1 LTFLSANVVPD
12 NRNRSAILQ
21 TIQITRRVTM
31 ATPAEAQPAL
41 SSPSL
46 GARERAARFCRSFG
60 LRVPILQA
68 PMAGACP
75 ASLASAVA
83 NAGGMGGLGAL
94 TTPPAGIADWVRE
107 FRDQSNGGF
116 QINLWIPDPP
126 PVRDPEHERKVR
138 EFLGKWGPPVPAE
151 AGNVAPLDF
160 VAQCQVLLAAAPR
173 VVSSIMGLFPDK
185 FIAEIKARGI
195 AWFACATTLAEARA
209 AVGAGADAI
218 VAQGSEAGGHRG
230 AFDAA
235 AAERQSVGLFALV
248 PRLADKLSVPIIAT
262 GGIGDARGIA
272 AALTLGASTVQ
283 IGTALLRCPEAG
295 TNPAWADALAE
306 LEPEATMLTRA
317 FSGRLGRA
325 IATDYVRA
333 AAAPGAPPP
342 APYPVQRALTAAMRD
357 AAGRSHEIH
366 RMQAWAGQ
374 AAALARSEPA
384 GELVLRLWQEAEAL
398 LPAG

>member
-1 LTFLSANVVPD
+1 
-12 NRNRSAILQ
+12 
-21 TIQITRRVTM
+21 M
-31 ATPAEAQPAL
+31 ATLAEAQPRA
-41 SSPSL
+41 SSQTL
-46 GARERAARFCRSFG
+46 VARERAARFCRRFG

-75 ASLASAVA
+75 TSLGSAVA

-94 TTPPAGIADWVRE
+94 TTPPDGIVSWARE

-126 PVRDPEHERKVR
+126 PVRDAEHERQVR
-138 EFLGKWGPPVPAE
+138 EFLRQWGPPVPAE
-151 AGNVAPLDF
+151 AGDAVPIDF
-160 VAQCQVLLAAAPR
+160 AAQCDALLAAAPP
-173 VVSSIMGLFPDK
+173 VVSSIMGLFPEK
-185 FIAEIKARGI
+185 FIAEIKARDI

-209 AVGAGADAI
+209 AQAAGADAI

-230 AFDAA
+230 SFDAA
-235 AAERQSVGLFALV
+235 AAERQSIGLFALV

-272 AALTLGASTVQ
+272 AALTLGASAVQ
-283 IGTALLRCPEAG
+283 VGTAFLRCPEAG

-306 LEPEATMLTRA
+306 LDPEATIPTRA

-333 AAAPGAPPP
+333 AAAPEAPPP
-342 APYPVQRALTAAMRD
+342 TPYPVQRALTAAMRD
-357 AAGRSHEIH
+357 AAGKLRDVH
-366 RMQAWAGQ
+366 RMQVWAGQ
-374 AAALARSEPA
+374 SAALAQAEPA
-384 GELVLRLWQEAEAL
+384 GELVLRLWREAVAL
-398 LPAG
+398 LPGG

>member
-1 LTFLSANVVPD
+1 
-12 NRNRSAILQ
+12 
-21 TIQITRRVTM
+21 M
-31 ATPAEAQPAL
+31 ATPAEAQ
-41 SSPSL
+41 SSSGSSSL
-46 GARERAARFCRSFG
+46 GARERATRFCRRFG

-75 ASLASAVA
+75 VALAISVA
-83 NAGGMGGLGAL
+83 NAGGMGGFGAL
-94 TTPPAGIADWVRE
+94 TTSPDGIADWVRE

-126 PVRDPEHERKVR
+126 PVRDPENEREVR
-138 EFLGKWGPPVPAE
+138 EFLAKWGPPVPAQ
-151 AGNVAPLDF
+151 AGDAAPLDF
-160 VAQCQVLLAAAPR
+160 AAQCEALLAAAPP

-185 FIAEIKARGI
+185 FIAEIKARST
-195 AWFACATTLAEARA
+195 AWFACVTTLAEGRA
-209 AVGAGADAI
+209 AVAAGADAI
-218 VAQGSEAGGHRG
+218 VAQGSEAGGHHG

-272 AALTLGASTVQ
+272 AALTLGASAVQ
-283 IGTALLRCPEAG
+283 IGTAFLRCPEAG
-295 TNPAWADALAE
+295 TNPAWADGLVE
-306 LEPEATMLTRA
+306 LEPDATMPTRA

-357 AAGRSHEIH
+357 AAGRSRDIH

-374 AAALARSEPA
+374 AAALARAEPA
-384 GELVLRLWQEAEAL
+384 GELVLRLWREAEAL
-398 LPAG
+398 LPVG